1 MIFEIL
7 VSVLKELKVQPKVQ
21 TVYSQ
26 IKANIDLNSLANSL
40 EKLIDQQY
48 ILASDQ
54 HCITILIILQK
65 TEILLEILPVN
76 FFSLINN

>member
-1 MIFEIL
+1 MIYEIL
-7 VSVLKELKVQPKVQ
+7 ASVLKELKVQPNVD
-21 TVYSQ
+21 TIYSQ
-26 IKANIDLNSLANSL
+26 IKANVDFNSLENSL

-54 HCITILIILQK
+54 HYVTILIILQK
-65 TEILLEILPVN
+65 TDILLEILPVN